1 MVMVRIFLLVGIICL
16 LICIIVVVVYMS
28 STWFAEVFVGRVC
41 VCFKL
46 ISQFLYC
53 ADGIIFPRNKLA
65 MNSWDNVGYVM
76 PSKLHVDK

>member
-1 MVMVRIFLLVGIICL
+1 MCL
-16 LICIIVVVVYMS
+16 LICIIVVVVDMS

-46 ISQFLYC
+46 ISQFLYGG
-53 ADGIIFPRNKLA
+53 DGIIFPGNEIA
-65 MNSWDNVGYVM
+65 MNSRDNVGYVM